1 MINVKNN
8 NVNNGQQYGN
18 AAIIILRNIILQKST
33 NPKKYKNQ
41 LKLIKNS

>member
-8 NVNNGQQYGN
+8 NINNGQQYGN
-18 AAIIILRNIILQKST
+18 AAIIILQKST